1 MFTPSRLSLARKRR
15 GLSAAELARRIGK
28 STQSVSNYECGRQK
42 PSEETLA
49 RISSELKFPL
59 SFFSRPPVEH
69 VTESQV
75 SFRARTKLLAGP
87 RDAALATATLA
98 FELSS
103 LIDARFRLPATN
115 VPTLERHRPEEAA
128 EFVRAKWG
136 IGELAPAPNMVHL
149 LEANGVRVFS
159 LAPEY
164 SDVDAFSFWREGTP
178 FIVLNTL
185 KSGERGRFDAAHEL
199 GHLVL
204 HGHNGCTTW
213 PRGSEREANQFA
225 SAFLMPRMSV
235 RSRVPS
241 NPTTDQVLRA
251 KQYWRVAA
259 LALTYRLNDLGM
271 FSEWN
276 YRRCLIELGKLGYR
290 IGEPGGIRRETS
302 QVLDKV
308 FRGLRAQGISP
319 AQIAAELDI
328 SLDDLNMLVF
338 GLTMTALEGTR
349 EASSRPER
357 PGLKLI
363 AGGRQ

>member
-15 GLSAAELARRIGK
+15 GMSAAELARRIDK

-49 RISSELKFPL
+49 RIAAELEFPL
-59 SFFSRPPVEH
+59 AFFSRPPVEH
-69 VTESQV
+69 VTEGQV

-98 FELSS
+98 FELNN
-103 LIDARFRLPATN
+103 LIDARFRLPTAN

-136 IGELAPAPNMVHL
+136 IGELSPAPNMVHL

-159 LAPEY
+159 LAPEH
-164 SDVDAFSFWREGTP
+164 SDVDAFSFWREGIP
-178 FIVLNTL
+178 FVVLNTM

-204 HGHNGCTTW
+204 HGHNGCATW
-213 PRGSEREANQFA
+213 PKDSEREANHFA
-225 SAFLMPRMSV
+225 SAFLMPRISV
-235 RSRVPS
+235 RSRIPN

-259 LALTYRLNDLGM
+259 LALAYRANDIGM

-290 IGEPGGIRRETS
+290 VGEPGGIQRETS

-308 FRGLRAQGISP
+308 FRGLRKQHVHPS
-319 AQIAAELDI
+319 QIAAELDT
-328 SLDDLNMLVF
+328 SVDDLSMLVF
-338 GLTMTALEGTR
+338 GLVMTALDGTR
-349 EASSRPER
+349 EASPRPEG
-357 PGLKLI
+357 PGLKLL
-363 AGGRQ
+363 AGGRR